1 MAQEPSPKSASSGNS
16 QPQAPLPFQPKSK
29 KSQKKIPKVSVA
41 PLTASKPES
50 QPSSPKKKAGLG
62 IPEVVSNRMATRMA
76 VCCGIPSLLGLLTF
90 PLCYVIVKQELFEL
104 PNVAVVLVSMGFFGL
119 GVVGLS
125 YGVISASWEEE
136 LSGSFLGWSEF
147 RLNLGRIIESW
158 QTRKQNS

>member
-1 MAQEPSPKSASSGNS
+1 MAQEPPEKSATSGRS

-29 KSQKKIPKVSVA
+29 KSQKKTPKASPPPVNSA
-41 PLTASKPES
+41 PKEPKS
-50 QPSSPKKKAGLG
+50 SSPKKKAGLG

-76 VCCGIPSLLGLLTF
+76 VCCGVPSLMGLLTF

-136 LSGSFLGWSEF
+136 LPGSFLGWSEF
-147 RLNLGRIIESW
+147 RLNFGRVIESW
-158 QTRKQNS
+158 QTRKQAP